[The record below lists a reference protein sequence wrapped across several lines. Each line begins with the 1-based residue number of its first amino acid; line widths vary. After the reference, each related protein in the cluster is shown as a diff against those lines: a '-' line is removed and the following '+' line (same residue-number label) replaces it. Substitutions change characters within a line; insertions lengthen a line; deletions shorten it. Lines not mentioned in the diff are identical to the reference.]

1 MKVDFL
7 IFHSET
13 TELMEVLIDSLSQAY
28 EDNYAEP
35 PDIEKLQQ
43 SVTICYS
50 RRRIQTQENENSV
63 EEYFICGF
71 SADLDTEN
79 ENVGEKLVKDFC
91 QELAGNDEFIK
102 HILKLNDPY
111 LRKINQKYA
120 DEIFEIEMKLREA
133 ISLIFLDTYGGNFYN
148 LLTEVNVK
156 PLEKDLKTEQMQV
169 RWENEFFYLLFS
181 DYIKL
186 NERKQPNSTKD
197 LIQLIGHVE
206 DYEAFKNMLT
216 SKPIRNEEYK
226 DFLASLQ
233 THVDP
238 IEKLRNCVA
247 HNRTI
252 PQKVIN
258 NYETAKE
265 PLLKSIDD
273 MFSKKS
279 EDNHRMFWEEEV
291 CEDLKAAL
299 ETARW
304 NIEEGSVKIYKSHDE
319 TYCTCHSYDELIEE
333 LQTLASDTASVYM
346 PFDGGEPVFDYEPYD
361 DVADVLA
368 EYEEQIRELGWDI

>member
-43 SVTICYS
+43 SVTIRYS
-50 RRRIQTQENENSV
+50 RRHIQTQENEDSDGA
-63 EEYFICGF
+63 YFICGF

-79 ENVGEKLVKDFC
+79 EKVAEKLVKDFC

-111 LRKINQKYA
+111 LRKINQEYA

-156 PLEKDLKTEQMQV
+156 PLEKDLKKEQMQV

-247 HNRTI
+247 HNRTVS
-252 PQKVIN
+252 QKVID

-265 PLLKSIDD
+265 PLLSSIDNLLGEFEKVQRLWFD
-273 MFSKKS
+273 
-279 EDNHRMFWEEEV
+279 EEACDAVRE
-291 CEDLKAAL
+291 AL
-299 ETARW
+299 ECANW
-304 NIEEGSVKIYKSHDE
+304 NSEAGTVEIRMDDFDRLQ
-319 TYCTCHSYDELIEE
+319 TCNSYDELVEALEEIATNTAFLYMSIER
-333 LQTLASDTASVYM
+333 
-346 PFDGGEPVFDYEPYD
+346 GEPVFDYDSYSAVES
-361 DVADVLA
+361 VLPD
-368 EYEEQIRELGWDI
+368 YEEQLNELGWEC

>member
-7 IFHSET
+7 IFHYA
-13 TELMEVLIDSLSQAY
+13 TENLMELLKDSLSQAY
-28 EDNYAEP
+28 EDNYDEP
-35 PDIEKLQQ
+35 PEFEELLQFIDIR
-43 SVTICYS
+43 YS
-50 RRRIQTQENENSV
+50 KKHVRPS
-63 EEYFICGF
+63 EESESGETCSICGF
-71 SADLDTEN
+71 SVDFDAEDEDMAEN
-79 ENVGEKLVKDFC
+79 LVKAFC
-91 QELAGNDEFIK
+91 EDLAGSDEFIK

-133 ISLIFLDTYGGNFYN
+133 ISLIFLDTYGDNFYN

-156 PLEKDLKTEQMQV
+156 PLEKDLKTEQMQL
-169 RWENEFFYLLFS
+169 RWENEFFYLLLS

-186 NERKQPNSTKD
+186 NERKQPNRTKD

-233 THVDP
+233 THVGP

-265 PLLKSIDD
+265 PLLRSIDNLLGE
-273 MFSKKS
+273 F
-279 EDNHRMFWEEEV
+279 EEVHGLFWEEEACDDV
-291 CEDLKAAL
+291 REAL
-299 ETARW
+299 ECATW
-304 NIEEGSVKIYKSHDE
+304 NFVDGTVEISMDDCDRSQ
-319 TYCTCHSYDELIEE
+319 TCNSYDELVKALEE
-333 LQTLASDTASVYM
+333 IANNTAFLYM
-346 PFDGGEPVFDYEPYD
+346 PFDEGEPVYDYDPYSA
-361 DVADVLA
+361 VESVLPD
-368 EYEEQIRELGWDI
+368 YEEQLTELGWEC